1 MNITTPYKI
10 VKLTNGENLICQIND
25 DVDNGE
31 YKINF
36 PLKMEVH
43 SLMTKEGP
51 VESLNLSRWIGP
63 YTEQSRFLIK
73 SDHILLV
80 ANASEGLCRYYEH
93 VIKEI
98 KQSTAPEKK
107 SSKTLED
114 FNDEEIYDELLEEL
128 EPPNK
133 TIH

>member
-1 MNITTPYKI
+1 MSITTPYKI
-10 VKLTNGENLICQIND
+10 LKLTNGENLICQIID

-31 YKINF
+31 YKISF

-51 VESLNLSRWIGP
+51 AESLNLSRWIGS
-63 YTEQSRFLIK
+63 YTDQSRFLIK

-80 ANASEGLCRYYEH
+80 VNASEGLCRFYEH
-93 VIKEI
+93 TMKEM
-98 KQSTAPEKK
+98 KQVDSSEKK
-107 SSKTLED
+107 LSKDLD
-114 FNDEEIYDELLEEL
+114 DINDEEIYDELLEEL
-128 EPPNK
+128 DTSK

>member
-1 MNITTPYKI
+1 MSTTTPYKI

-36 PLKMEVH
+36 PLKMELH

-51 VESLNLSRWIGP
+51 AESLNLSRWIGP

-73 SDHILLV
+73 SDHVLLV

-93 VIKEI
+93 VIKDI
-98 KQSTAPEKK
+98 MQSTAPEKK

-128 EPPNK
+128 ETSNK

>member
-1 MNITTPYKI
+1 MRTTTPYKI

-36 PLKMEVH
+36 PLKMELHEV
-43 SLMTKEGP
+43 LTKEGP
-51 VESLNLSRWIGP
+51 AESLNLSRWIGP

-73 SDHILLV
+73 SDHVLLV

-93 VIKEI
+93 VIKDI
-98 KQSTAPEKK
+98 MQSTAPEKK

-128 EPPNK
+128 ETSNK
-133 TIH
+133 TVH